1 MKAQIS
7 LKQGQK
13 RNPFVFI
20 VNPGYGCQRATFA
33 SRYSRFRLV
42 LEVGVNLNQATG
54 DLNEL
59 KTAGKGVL
67 ELITERQM

>member
-1 MKAQIS
+1 MAANVQHLQAGI
-7 LKQGQK
+7 
-13 RNPFVFI
+13 RD
-20 VNPGYGCQRATFA
+20 FA
-33 SRYSRFRLV
+33 WFLRL
-42 LEVGVNLNQATG
+42 GVNLNQATG